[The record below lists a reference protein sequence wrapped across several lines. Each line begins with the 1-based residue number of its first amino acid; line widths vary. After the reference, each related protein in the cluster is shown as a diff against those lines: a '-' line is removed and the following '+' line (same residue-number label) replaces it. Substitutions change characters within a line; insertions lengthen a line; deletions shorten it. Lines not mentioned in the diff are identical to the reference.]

1 MKRTREQLIAVIE
14 YQTKWDED
22 STKLYER
29 LAKKAEEARKELKE
43 LDGEENERSTNIQK
57 PS

>member
-1 MKRTREQLIAVIE
+1 MRTIEQLITDIE

-29 LAKKAEEARKELKE
+29 LAKKAEKARKELEE
-43 LDGEENERSTNIQK
+43 LEEQENEKN
-57 PS
+57 